1 MSKFEMSAPNKK
13 RESVITPEIVYDV
26 PQKTTI
32 EKKSSPPA
40 KSGKT
45 SEILS
50 QKNITSVLE
59 IAKII
64 VQEQAAIAKIHANTE
79 AEIQKIE
86 SEIKKII
93 VSTQSEIAK
102 MREENSNWHSKFDAR
117 QQAAQKTLA
126 FLETHPEYSDEVKKC
141 IIQLAIA
148 EIEKQ

>member
-1 MSKFEMSAPNKK
+1 MSAPNKK

-26 PQKTTI
+26 PQKPTI

>member
-32 EKKSSPPA
+32 EKKSSTPA

-117 QQAAQKTLA
+117 QQAVQKTLE
-126 FLETHPEYSDEVKKC
+126 FLETHPEYSDDVKKC

>member
-1 MSKFEMSAPNKK
+1 MWTSSTCPVRV
-13 RESVITPEIVYDV
+13 REPC
-26 PQKTTI
+26 P
-32 EKKSSPPA
+32 
-40 KSGKT
+40 G
-45 SEILS
+45 
-50 QKNITSVLE
+50 
-59 IAKII
+59 
-64 VQEQAAIAKIHANTE
+64 AIAKIHANTE

>member
-1 MSKFEMSAPNKK
+1 MSKLEMSPANKR
-13 RESVITPEIVYDV
+13 RESVINPEIVDGA
-26 PQKTTI
+26 PQTTVI
-32 EKKSSPPA
+32 EKKSASPVKA
-40 KSGKT
+40 GKS

-50 QKNITSVLE
+50 QKNITSVFE

-64 VQEQAAIAKIHANTE
+64 VQGQAEIAKIRAISE
-79 AEIQKIE
+79 AEIQKVE

-93 VSTQSEIAK
+93 VSTQSEITK

-117 QQAAQKTLA
+117 QQAVQKTLE
-126 FLETHPEYSDEVKKC
+126 FLDAHPEYSDEVKKS